1 MYHETETWR
10 CSRARMLGW
19 SRHLTSFAWSIWYDE
34 AMINGKVTQVIV
46 ISKLRHFLPYYA
58 YTFLLVSSSLFLQ
71 YLPHCLSWCSSTTEA
86 LLITFFTW
94 PRLKVSLLYPE
105 CFIEKVYSQD
115 LQVWEWPYEIYP
127 LVTLTYIL
135 SLAGDSRQQLRDLL
149 LKQK

>member
-1 MYHETETWR
+1 MKQKHGGVEELGYWDGVDTW
-10 CSRARMLGW
+10 
-19 SRHLTSFAWSIWYDE
+19 HLLPE
-34 AMINGKVTQVIV
+34 AFGMMKPWVNGEVTQVIV
-46 ISKLRHFLPYYA
+46 ISKLRHFLPSHA